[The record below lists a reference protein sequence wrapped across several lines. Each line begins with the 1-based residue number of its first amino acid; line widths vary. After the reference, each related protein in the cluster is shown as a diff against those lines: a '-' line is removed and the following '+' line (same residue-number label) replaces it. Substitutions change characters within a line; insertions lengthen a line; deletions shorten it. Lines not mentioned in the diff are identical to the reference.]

1 MENQK
6 VVQLENNQKSQEEL
20 FREIFL
26 IIEDISNR
34 TVKNSNKLDV
44 LNSKLENINDYMA
57 DINSTLKRM
66 AGDK

>member
-20 FREIFL
+20 FRDIFL

-44 LNSKLENINDYMA
+44 LNGKLEKINDGMA
-57 DINSTLKRM
+57 DINLTLKRM

>member
-6 VVQLENNQKSQEEL
+6 VVQLEKNQKSQEEL
-20 FREIFL
+20 LRDIFL

-44 LNSKLENINDYMA
+44 LNSKLENVNDGMA

>member
-20 FREIFL
+20 FRDIFL

-44 LNSKLENINDYMA
+44 VNGKLENINDGMA
-57 DINSTLKRM
+57 DINLTLKRM

>member
-44 LNSKLENINDYMA
+44 VNGKLENINDGMA
-57 DINSTLKRM
+57 DINLTLKRM

>member
-20 FREIFL
+20 LREIFL

-44 LNSKLENINDYMA
+44 LNSKLENIND
-57 DINSTLKRM
+57 
-66 AGDK
+66 